1 MINEKC
7 LYLKPIFSARFNIAL
22 SLLLLWTLA
31 QLLVPINFLPYDV
44 LRNIEHLKTT
54 IPILAIMLLTLLYVK
69 KLLVNNILWP
79 FFLFNILV
87 LTIFFIKYFFLG
99 VGFSISQDLFKYVAW
114 SVAIFILFPSILNSL
129 YKVKIF
135 LRVSVILI
143 SLFFIFITL
152 IILYFNIDVLYF
164 NSGRLGLFYKN
175 PLYLGGIFY
184 SLLCAS
190 LILRELSD
198 SNFEKRILVV
208 LIVASMWVI
217 YLSYARTFALSIFVI
232 YLAYSFNIGNNFKK
246 LLLFNFFILFLII
259 AAYFIFLEN
268 INLNKISSGR
278 LLNWE
283 STMNNDVD
291 YIQFILGSYVDSSY
305 DQMIYNDS
313 GIAFKQTFQRFAN
326 DNAYLEIFINT
337 GAIGLLLFILGLKR
351 LFPTGMMRR
360 LKKVD
365 REGRLVRIL
374 SLTYAILISL
384 IIAGFFYGA
393 FPSIGNTMN
402 SIVFPVVVS
411 IILILKRHIIA
422 IRRLK

>member
-1 MINEKC
+1 
-7 LYLKPIFSARFNIAL
+7 
-22 SLLLLWTLA
+22 
-31 QLLVPINFLPYDV
+31 
-44 LRNIEHLKTT
+44 
-54 IPILAIMLLTLLYVK
+54 
-69 KLLVNNILWP
+69 
-79 FFLFNILV
+79 
-87 LTIFFIKYFFLG
+87 
-99 VGFSISQDLFKYVAW
+99 
-114 SVAIFILFPSILNSL
+114 L

-152 IILYFNIDVLYF
+152 ITLYFNIDVPYL
-164 NSGRLGLFYKN
+164 NSGRLTLFYKN
-175 PLYLGGIFY
+175 PLYLGGISY

-208 LIVASMWVI
+208 LIVVSMWAL
-217 YLSYARTFALSIFVI
+217 YLSYARTFALATFII
-232 YLAYSFNIGNNFKK
+232 YVAYSFNISNNFKK
-246 LLLFNFFILFLII
+246 LLLFNFFILLLLI

-283 STMNNDVD
+283 STINNNVD
-291 YIQFILGSYVDSSY
+291 YIQFILGSYVDSGY
-305 DQMIYNDS
+305 TQMLYPDS
-313 GIAFKQTFQRFAN
+313 GAPIKQTFQRFAN
-326 DNAYLEIFINT
+326 DNTYLEIFINT

-384 IIAGFFYGA
+384 IITGFFYGS